1 MYVPVIRVQTELLE
15 EEAMVEFKTLFRA
28 INS

>member
-15 EEAMVEFKTLFRA
+15 EEAMVEFKTLFRE
-28 INS
+28 INN